1 MKNLRLISVSIASIL
16 ATAIGVPV
24 AAAAGPH
31 AITTEQ
37 IAAAVNIAGMKISP
51 DQVRLLTDVVSTTGT
66 PSLKVESIEQWGEHR
81 MKVRIDCVN
90 SDECLPFFVAVDWG
104 AKASPAVA
112 NPADSPSILRVKT
125 GPASFVVR
133 AGSSA
138 VLILEGD
145 HIHIKLSVI
154 CLENGASG
162 QTIRVSSLDHRLT
175 YTAQVGEGAILRGRL

>member
-1 MKNLRLISVSIASIL
+1 MKKLSLISSLMFA
-16 ATAIGVPV
+16 AAIVVPV

-37 IAAAVNIAGMKISP
+37 IAAAVNVAGMKVSP
-51 DQVRLLTDVVSTTGT
+51 DQVRLLTDVMATTRA

-104 AKASPAVA
+104 AKESPAVA

-154 CLENGASG
+154 CLENGATG

-175 YTAQVGEGAILRGRL
+175 YTALVSEGAILRGRL